1 MVWMRGKARH
11 SPACR
16 KIKDIDDRVA
26 RLSSF
31 QAIANLAAEP
41 QAEFRQRVGE
51 QPWDAYRA
59 KLQVISRLLV
69 EADLAATQIRLLA
82 NRPIAPAPVD
92 AGL

>member
-1 MVWMRGKARH
+1 MTGQAKH
-11 SPACR
+11 SPAR
-16 KIKDIDDRVA
+16 RQISDIDDRVA

-51 QPWDAYRA
+51 QHWDAYWA
-59 KLQVISRLLV
+59 KLQIISRLLV
-69 EADLAATQIRLLA
+69 EADHAATEIRLLA
-82 NRPIAPAPVD
+82 DRPIAPAPVD